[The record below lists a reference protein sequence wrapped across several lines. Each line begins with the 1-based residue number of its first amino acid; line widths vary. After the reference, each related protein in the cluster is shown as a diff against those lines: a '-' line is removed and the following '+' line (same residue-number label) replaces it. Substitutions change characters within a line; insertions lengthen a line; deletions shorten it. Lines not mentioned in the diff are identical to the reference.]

1 MNYNRTLITA
11 ALPYANGPVHIGHLA
26 GVYVPADIYARY
38 LRLKGQNVLY
48 VCGSDEHGVPVTIRA
63 RKEGITTQQ
72 VVDRYHELI
81 KRSFADFGI
90 SFDIYSR
97 TTSDI
102 HHKFAS
108 DYFRKLYDEG
118 KFVEQV
124 TEQFYDPE
132 TGHFLTDRNIR
143 GECPHCHSLGAYGD
157 QCEKCGSTLSPEEL
171 INPYNAET
179 GNPLVKRPTSHW
191 YLPLDQYQQWLEQW
205 ILEQHKEWRPNV
217 YGQCKSW
224 LDGGLRPRAVTRD
237 LEWGIPVPVEGAEGK
252 VLYVWF
258 DAPIGYISNTK
269 ELCDAQPEKYGK
281 WETWWKDPSTRLIH
295 FIGKDN
301 IVFHCIVFPAMLK
314 ADGSYILPD
323 NVPSNEFLN
332 LEGDKISTSRNWAV
346 WLNEYLDDFPGKQ
359 DVLRYVLTA
368 NAPETKDNDFTW
380 SDFQAR
386 NNNELVAI
394 YGNFINRALV
404 LTGKYFGG
412 KVPAQGALNDY
423 DRQTI
428 EEFCN
433 VKSELERLLNDFRF
447 RDAQKEA
454 MNLARIGNKYLADT
468 EPWKLAKTDLDRT
481 ATILNLS
488 LQIAANLAIA
498 FEPFLPFSSAKLRE
512 MLALDTFNWEELGRT
527 DLLPE
532 GHQLGEVSLLFEKIE
547 DAPIQAQ
554 LDRLARIKA
563 ENEAV
568 AQAEALKNWQP
579 VPVKDATTIDE
590 FDKTDIRVATVLECT
605 NVKKSDRLLQFRL
618 DDGFGE
624 RTILSGIAQSYPDPS
639 VLVGKQVLYVANFP
653 PRKMMGIE
661 SQGMILSA
669 VNADGKLVVTTVT
682 APVRNGAQVG

>member
-1 MNYNRTLITA
+1 MAFNRTLITA

-38 LRLKGQNVLY
+38 LRLKGQEVLF
-48 VCGSDEHGVPVTIRA
+48 VGGSDEHGVPVTIRA

-81 KRSFADFGI
+81 KSSFEQFGI
-90 SFDIYSR
+90 SYDIYSR
-97 TTSDI
+97 TTSPI
-102 HHKFAS
+102 HHRFAA
-108 DYFRKLYDEG
+108 DYFRAMYDAG
-118 KFVEQV
+118 QFVEE
-124 TEQFYDPE
+124 TSEQFYDPE

-143 GECPHCHSLGAYGD
+143 GECPRCHSLGAYGD
-157 QCEKCGSTLSPEEL
+157 QCEKCGATLSPDEL

-179 GNPLVKRPTSHW
+179 GNALAKKETKHW
-191 YLPLDQYQQWLEQW
+191 YLPLDQYQAWLEDW
-205 ILEQHKEWRPNV
+205 ILNNHKEWRPNV

-224 LDGGLRPRAVTRD
+224 LDGGLKPRAVTRD
-237 LEWGIPVPVEGAEGK
+237 LDWGIPVPVEGAEGK

-269 ELCDAQPEKYGK
+269 ELCDAQPQKYGK
-281 WETWWKDPSTRLIH
+281 WEKWWKQEDTRMIH

-314 ADGSYILPD
+314 AQGYNLPD

-346 WLNEYLDDFPGKQ
+346 WLNEYLTDFPGKQ

-380 SDFQAR
+380 ADFQAR

-394 YGNFINRALV
+394 YGNFVNRALV
-404 LTGKYFGG
+404 LTGKYFEG
-412 KVPAQGALNDY
+412 KVPACGELTEY
-423 DRQTI
+423 DKQTI
-428 EEFCN
+428 EEFKN
-433 VKSELERLLNDFRF
+433 VKATLEQLLDNFRF
-447 RDAQKEA
+447 RDALKEA

-468 EPWKLAKTDLDRT
+468 EPWKLAKTDMNRT
-481 ATILNLS
+481 ATILHLS

-498 FEPFLPFSSAKLRE
+498 FEPFLPFSSEKLKN
-512 MLALDTFNWEELGRT
+512 MLCLDKAIGWADLGRI
-527 DLLPE
+527 DLLSA
-532 GHQLGEVSLLFEKIE
+532 GHALGEVSLLFEKIE
-547 DAPIQAQ
+547 DAAIQGQ
-554 LDRLARIKA
+554 LDRLARIKK
-563 ENEAV
+563 ENEAA
-568 AQAEALKNWQP
+568 AQEEALKNWRP
-579 VPVKDATTIDE
+579 EPIKEPTTIDE
-590 FDKTDIRVATVLECT
+590 FDKMDIRVATVLDCQP
-605 NVKKSDRLLQFRL
+605 VKKSERLLQFTL
-618 DDGFGE
+618 DDGMGG

-639 VLVGKQVLYVANFP
+639 VLVGKQVLFIANFP

-669 VNADGKLVVTTVT
+669 VNADGKLVVTTVS
-682 APVRNGAQVG
+682 APVKNGAAVG